1 MLVSSVEPKAR
12 ATADH
17 VAERL
22 ALTAT
27 TADGLEEQHRVT
39 APFLSYS
46 AFQRA
51 MRRLFERPAE
61 LVFGEETAE
70 AASTRFSM
78 AIDRLL
84 TEHQDRNVLVVTHGT
99 VISLYLGR
107 YAGIDPYH
115 GGRNWGCRP
124 LSSWTGTQSASKNL
138 NGRSPEALGNHL
150 HRLHL
155 RPECPSESIQPTH
168 CSGSCPVSQET
179 KVHRVPLTTGSARC
193 MMKDGKTSTSPCPR
207 AIRLPVAWPKK
218 TSIPPPS

>member
-1 MLVSSVEPKAR
+1 MGWPSDERIPKLVLIKHSLPSIDRTKPAAAWQLSPEGVERCRRLAPYLTDFLPAVLVSSVEPKAR

-17 VAERL
+17 VVERL

-84 TEHQDRNVLVVTHGT
+84 TEHQDRNVLVVTHAT

-107 YAGIDPYH
+107 YAGTDPYA
-115 GGRNWGCRP
+115 W
-124 LSSWTGTQSASKNL
+124 WEK
-138 NGRSPEALGNHL
+138 LGL
-150 HRLHL
+150 
-155 RPECPSESIQPTH
+155 PSFVVVDRDTMRIEKSEWQI
-168 CSGSCPVSQET
+168 
-179 KVHRVPLTTGSARC
+179 A
-193 MMKDGKTSTSPCPR
+193 
-207 AIRLPVAWPKK
+207 
-218 TSIPPPS
+218 